1 MSATSRRPETTC
13 IHTAWRPDAS
23 HPSVTPDLTLSTV
36 FEHGAGGFG
45 ERSLGY
51 SRHANPNRTQ
61 LESVLASLESAAAC
75 AAFSSG
81 AAAITAVFQALKP
94 GDDVLISDDVYSG
107 TRAIA
112 NLIMTQWQLRI
123 RYVQPENMLA
133 EVTPAT
139 RLLWLETPSNPMLR
153 IADIKSIA
161 TAARARSILTLV
173 DNTWATPLLQQPLL
187 LGADLVVHSA
197 TKYLGGHSDILGGAV
212 LAADAEGI
220 FKQIRIIQTF
230 GGAVPSPFDCWLLVR
245 SIKTLPLRLE
255 RQVANAQRIASFL
268 EGHPLVEKVFYP
280 GLASHPNFDLAQ
292 TQMRGPG
299 AMISFQ
305 VKGGRAEALKT
316 VGASKLIIHATSL
329 GGVESTWEQRATS
342 EGPLSQ
348 TPQNLIRLSVGAEYA
363 EDLIEDISQALLA
376 GQTYL

>member
-1 MSATSRRPETTC
+1 
-13 IHTAWRPDAS
+13 
-23 HPSVTPDLTLSTV
+23 
-36 FEHGAGGFG
+36 
-45 ERSLGY
+45 
-51 SRHANPNRTQ
+51 
-61 LESVLASLESAAAC
+61 
-75 AAFSSG
+75 
-81 AAAITAVFQALKP
+81 
-94 GDDVLISDDVYSG
+94 
-107 TRAIA
+107 
-112 NLIMTQWQLRI
+112 
-123 RYVQPENMLA
+123 
-133 EVTPAT
+133 
-139 RLLWLETPSNPMLR
+139 MLR

-280 GLASHPNFDLAQ
+280 GLASHPNYDLAQ

>member
-1 MSATSRRPETTC
+1 
-13 IHTAWRPDAS
+13 
-23 HPSVTPDLTLSTV
+23 
-36 FEHGAGGFG
+36 
-45 ERSLGY
+45 
-51 SRHANPNRTQ
+51 

-94 GDDVLISDDVYSG
+94 GDEVLISDDVYSG

-112 NLIMTQWQLRI
+112 NLIMTQWQLHI

-133 EVTPAT
+133 EATPAT

-161 TAARARSILTLV
+161 TAARARGILTLV

-212 LAADAEGI
+212 MAADVEGI

-280 GLASHPNFDLAQ
+280 GLASHPNYDLAQ

-316 VGASKLIIHATSL
+316 VGAAKLIIHATSL

-348 TPQNLIRLSVGAEYA
+348 TPQNLIRLSVGAEHV
-363 EDLIEDISQALLA
+363 EDLMADISQALQA